1 MRCLPKQFT
10 APAMPSPR
18 TRNPQATRAGRDV
31 QQPEKAPL
39 TRLREVAAPPA
50 ASAVRGR
57 DERELSGY
65 GAHMRDAGKAELW
78 LVRHAQSEGNV
89 ADDAARGARAE
100 RLELDI
106 RDPDVPLSAVGKE
119 QALALGRSWQ
129 GREPGRRPTRL
140 LSSPYE
146 RATQTA
152 LLAVDAA
159 GWDLRVEPDE
169 RLRERDLGMLDG
181 YTRYGIEARFPEE
194 AERRAW
200 LGKFYYRPPGGESWA
215 DVAGRVRAVLE
226 AHGPAAGERLLVVTH
241 QAVLM
246 LFRYVLEVL
255 DEQQVLE
262 IDRTESLANTS
273 VTIYTGE
280 PDLMRLQTVGDVG
293 HLDPIPTPL
302 TEED

>member
-1 MRCLPKQFT
+1 MEDLT
-10 APAMPSPR
+10 A
-18 TRNPQATRAGRDV
+18 
-31 QQPEKAPL
+31 
-39 TRLREVAAPPA
+39 
-50 ASAVRGR
+50 
-57 DERELSGY
+57 
-65 GAHMRDAGKAELW
+65 AELW

-89 ADDAARGARAE
+89 ADDAARDARAE
-100 RLELDI
+100 RLDLDI
-106 RDPDVPLSAVGKE
+106 RDPDVPLSACGKE
-119 QALALGRSWQ
+119 QSLALGRSWRSLES
-129 GREPGRRPTRL
+129 GGRPTRL

-146 RATQTA
+146 RARQTA
-152 LLAVDAA
+152 RLAVDAA
-159 GWDLRVEPDE
+159 GWDIEVKPDE

-194 AERRAW
+194 AERRAR

-226 AHGPAAGERLLVVTH
+226 ARGPTAGERLLVVTH

-246 LFRYVLEVL
+246 LFRYVLEAL

-262 IDRTESLANTS
+262 IDRTEGVANTS
-273 VTIYTGE
+273 VTVYAGQ

-293 HLDPIPTPL
+293 HLDASPAPR